1 MGTENIDC
9 GRLERRFRT
18 ILSEEVLEF
27 LKKQDVKARQKILF
41 NIRKA
46 EVVTDPELFK
56 KLTEDIWEF
65 RTLWKKSRYRLLA
78 FWDRDEET
86 VVVVVCGFIK
96 KQHKVPLKELEKA
109 VSMRSEYLR
118 NKKTEVI

>member
-1 MGTENIDC
+1 MRMGKVDC
-9 GRLERRFRT
+9 GGLEKRFRT
-18 ILSEEVLEF
+18 ILSEDVLDF

-65 RTLWKKSRYRLLA
+65 RTLWKKTRYRLLA

-86 VVVVVCGFIK
+86 VVIAVCGFIK
-96 KQHKVPLKELEKA
+96 KQSKVPIKELEKA
-109 VSMRSEYLR
+109 VGLRNEYLR
-118 NKKTEVI
+118 NKKQK

>member
-1 MGTENIDC
+1 MGTEKIDC

-65 RTLWKKSRYRLLA
+65 RTLWKKSRYRLL
-78 FWDRDEET
+78 FMENREH
-86 VVVVVCGFIK
+86 
-96 KQHKVPLKELEKA
+96 Q
-109 VSMRSEYLR
+109 
-118 NKKTEVI
+118 KTEVI